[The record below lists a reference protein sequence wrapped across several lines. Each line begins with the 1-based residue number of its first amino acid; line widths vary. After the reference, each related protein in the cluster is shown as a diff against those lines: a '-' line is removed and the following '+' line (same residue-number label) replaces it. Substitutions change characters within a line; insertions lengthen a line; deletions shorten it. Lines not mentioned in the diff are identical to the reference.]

1 MTFLIINDIII
12 SKGGDILNTELQESI
27 NNVIKALETQK
38 QFKGDTDIDIHENLL
53 YDNQIN
59 NIKIK
64 CNCNINTNC
73 FYPLVDILSSLDII
87 NYKDN
92 LSFNSVNLKVDKQN
106 INNTIDKLNDY
117 IKTNSNRTIG
127 LKDLISKTIKQNYHD
142 LQNFKIIKITI
153 PRVNESDYNDT
164 INKFKTYQFKL
175 SKDMTKLYIH
185 RKLE

>member
-1 MTFLIINDIII
+1 MN
-12 SKGGDILNTELQESI
+12 SELEQSI
-27 NNVIKALETQK
+27 NNVIKALETKK
-38 QFKGDTDIDIHENLL
+38 QFKGKTDIFIDGNDL
-53 YDNQIN
+53 YNTEN

-73 FYPLVDILSSLDII
+73 FYPLGDILSSLDII

-106 INNTIDKLNDY
+106 INSTIDKLNDY

-127 LKDLISKTIKQNYHD
+127 LKDLISKTIKNNYHD
-142 LQNFKIIKITI
+142 LQNFKIIQIDIPKVNTI
-153 PRVNESDYNDT
+153 DFETT
-164 INKFKTYQFKL
+164 INNFKNYQFKPN
-175 SKDMTKLYIH
+175 KDYTKIYIH